1 MKLQLA
7 QDAPGFL
14 WLECLLERSG
24 SMGVELIQNHPYLFR
39 LRIVIVSQF
48 PHLLGEVACRAPL
61 PEIDVAPRRLRLEE
75 HEEVVHP
82 SALVLIE
89 S

>member
-7 QDAPGFL
+7 KDAPGFL

-48 PHLLGEVACRAPL
+48 PHLLGEVACRLPL